1 MKTLIYDDDLFVYF
15 KNSFRPKSKTFT
27 LSLNY
32 TEFLELMENKK
43 DICGVLTLNEWV
55 TELPFLVFNQQVFV
69 YQSDLMSEYFNWDK
83 LEFGPYLKEI
93 EFKVDLIH
101 FNPLYQLICRTF
113 KSAVDLEMGL
123 NELTPASYNSLEK
136 SDFIIQYFQE
146 SRLKK
151 FTKSEDYYIV
161 NQNWSQGQ
169 SDETLDELRNS
180 N

>member
-101 FNPLYQLICRTF
+101 FNPLYI
-113 KSAVDLEMGL
+113 
-123 NELTPASYNSLEK
+123 
-136 SDFIIQYFQE
+136 
-146 SRLKK
+146 
-151 FTKSEDYYIV
+151 
-161 NQNWSQGQ
+161 
-169 SDETLDELRNS
+169 TLLF
-180 N
+180 